1 MPTEQGQTLAFLDP
15 KDEVT
20 RAAERIRDALSRLG
34 YSYRT
39 KSGDVIELSYR
50 TLGLVGDVY
59 GLLEVDVQ
67 RLPPRVRIDQLVH
80 RETLHHLTAVVGKP
94 VYKLNTTG
102 LTYCIDLQ
110 PQAKQRLPQSM
121 PLDLDARPQ
130 GEYLIPIGYGREG
143 GEWASLLHTSH
154 ILVGGESQSGKSTWL
169 NAMLTSLL
177 AAHTPNEVRLALID
191 PKGVEFAV
199 YNGLPHLVRP
209 VAVTPSTA
217 TAVTG
222 WLANEMDRRR
232 DLFSGVL
239 ARNLRSYNERVGAD
253 SGERLPLIVAV
264 IDEVTDIALQCGI
277 TSTFYKNLIRLSSKG
292 AAFGIVL
299 VLATQNPKA
308 EVLNT
313 LIRGNLS
320 TRIAFRVSSSEH
332 SRTILG
338 RPGAQRLP
346 RTVRGRLLARLDASL
361 VELQGYQVDEDT
373 ALKLVRR
380 WTGNGAPQLNPV
392 EMALV
397 EYAVESMGGA
407 FPIGRLYRAFKGQIS
422 HRQLIKLGQ
431 QWESRGWLTPPP
443 SATESRRVTEE
454 LQEAWNEQRTEVPA
468 QSVIPSR
475 VEESLGR
482 EERSPPA
489 LHPQRGASVG
499 KAPRDDTRAS

>member
-1 MPTEQGQTLAFLDP
+1 MPTEPGQTLTYLDP
-15 KDEVT
+15 KEEVT
-20 RAAERIRDALSRLG
+20 LAAQRIRDALSRLG

-39 KSGDVIELSYR
+39 KSGEVIELSYR
-50 TLGLVGDVY
+50 MLGLVGDVY

-94 VYKLNTTG
+94 VHKLNTTG

-110 PQAKQRLPQSM
+110 PRPKERLPQSV
-121 PLDLDARPQ
+121 PLDLDRRPQ

-143 GEWASLLHTSH
+143 DQWASLLETSH

-169 NAMLTSLL
+169 NTMLISLL
-177 AAHTPNEVRLALID
+177 AAHTPAELRLALID
-191 PKGVEFAV
+191 PKGVEFAP

-239 ARNLRSYNERVGAD
+239 ARNLRSYNDRVGNARTGTAG
-253 SGERLPLIVAV
+253 GERLPLIVAV

-308 EVLNT
+308 EVLST

-361 VELQGYQVDEDT
+361 VELQGYQVDEDVVMG
-373 ALKLVRR
+373 LVRR
-380 WTGNGAPQLNPV
+380 WSGDGTPQLSPV
-392 EMALV
+392 EMRLV
-397 EYAVESMGGA
+397 AHAIQSMGGA

-443 SATESRRVTEE
+443 SATEPRRVTAE
-454 LQEAWNEQRTEVPA
+454 LREAWEGQTG
-468 QSVIPSR
+468 S
-475 VEESLGR
+475 
-482 EERSPPA
+482 
-489 LHPQRGASVG
+489 
-499 KAPRDDTRAS
+499 